1 MIIYKEKSKY
11 LGKRVFQQTRCLS
24 PIPHGLPWKR
34 IRATAF
40 TLCAPAGTLVPTV
53 TQWSTAS
60 CAFVTTG
67 LPTLC
72 HASIVA
78 ETSTNL
84 TYVAVV
90 VTQPL
95 DGREV
100 QSVFGNCNVLNAGP
114 VAVIVN
120 VCPRTYINTYK
131 CTFHGSNFANMTGC
145 GTSSEH
151 MQHTELPMA
160 ETLLQRT

>member
-1 MIIYKEKSKY
+1 M
-11 LGKRVFQQTRCLS
+11 
-24 PIPHGLPWKR
+24 
-34 IRATAF
+34 
-40 TLCAPAGTLVPTV
+40 
-53 TQWSTAS
+53 
-60 CAFVTTG
+60 TTG

-72 HASIVA
+72 PASIIT
-78 ETSTNL
+78 ETCTTL
-84 TYVAVV
+84 TCVAVV

-95 DGREV
+95 DGREM
-100 QSVFGNCNVLNAGP
+100 QSLFGTYRVLNTGP

-120 VCPRTYINTYK
+120 VCPRTYINAYK

-160 ETLLQRT
+160 ETLFQRT